1 MRQSSFF
8 LTGPRRCRRGR
19 STELGI
25 TEERVRRIETRARDE
40 YRKIAEAQK
49 VDLLAF

>member
-1 MRQSSFF
+1 M
-8 LTGPRRCRRGR
+8 
-19 STELGI
+19 GI
-25 TEERVRRIETRARDE
+25 TEERVRQIETRARDE